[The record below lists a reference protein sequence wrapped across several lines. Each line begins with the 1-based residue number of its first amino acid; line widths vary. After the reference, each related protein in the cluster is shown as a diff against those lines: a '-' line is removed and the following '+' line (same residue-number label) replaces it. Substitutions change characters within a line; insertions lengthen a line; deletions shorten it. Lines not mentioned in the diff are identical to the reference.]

1 MNRIQSTQ
9 LQSYKVNK
17 TSIPRTEMLQ
27 NLAKYFKESISLYSL
42 FWIVLLILG
51 LHFTSKLYKFWT
63 HYSYIRWKL
72 PGPKLD
78 HPIWGISLTK
88 IDSENLENLRN
99 KLKDHPRFCRMV
111 FGPFRSIMITG
122 PEVAQQVINRVDS
135 KNRTF
140 NYMMEPWLG
149 NGLVLSEGAYWKR
162 NRRLLTPTFHYQ
174 SLINFVK
181 IINKSTD
188 KMVQVINRDSNGRD
202 PLEFVPL
209 INNMTLET
217 ILGCICSKDIDL
229 QMDIDPNSKEMEY
242 VQGLENIRKGMSV
255 RFGSFFNSIDVIY
268 YRKEAGKKFK
278 KGSEQT
284 KQYIVSLVDERET
297 TTKEEPHSEEE
308 GEKKANDMLDF
319 LMKSRDEE
327 GNGLTHKEIV
337 DELNTFVFAGHDTT
351 GSASAFVFYLMA
363 KHPELQDKCREEV
376 VRVLGERNEVE
387 WDDIAKF
394 SYLTSFIKESIR
406 LYPPATFISKM
417 LNKPLTIDGYT
428 IPANTS
434 LDISVDLIHKNANH
448 WPEPNKFDPTRFNDE
463 NIVKHHPYAY
473 MPFSAGKRN
482 CIGQNFAMTELKIIT
497 ALLVKNFQ
505 VSLQDGY
512 EMDAI
517 VKVVLSPTDNLPLIF
532 KPL

>member
-1 MNRIQSTQ
+1 
-9 LQSYKVNK
+9 
-17 TSIPRTEMLQ
+17 MLQ
-27 NLAKYFKESISLYSL
+27 NLAKYLEENLSWYSL
-42 FWIVLLILG
+42 FWIVILAVGVSLL
-51 LHFTSKLYKFWT
+51 SKLYKFWT

-88 IDSENLENLRN
+88 IDLQSLEYLRM
-99 KLKDHPRFCRMV
+99 KLKDYPRFCRMV

-149 NGLVLSEGAYWKR
+149 NGLVLSEGPYWKR

-174 SLINFVK
+174 SLKNFVK
-181 IINKSTD
+181 IINNSTD
-188 KMVQVINRDSNGRD
+188 KMVQVIHRDSNGRD
-202 PLEFVPL
+202 PMEFVPI
-209 INNMTLET
+209 INNMALET

-229 QMDIDPNSKEMEY
+229 QVDIDPNCKEMEY
-242 VQGLENIRKGMSV
+242 VRGLENIRKGMSA
-255 RFGSFFNSIDVIY
+255 RFGSFFNSIDIIY
-268 YRKEAGKKFK
+268 YNSEPGKMFR
-278 KGSEQT
+278 KGSKQT
-284 KQYIVSLVDERET
+284 KQYIASLIEEREIT
-297 TTKEEPHSEEE
+297 NEKEPKTEE
-308 GEKKANDMLDF
+308 GEEKDKHAHDMLDL

-363 KHPELQDKCREEV
+363 KHPDLQEKCREEV
-376 VRVLGERNEVE
+376 TRVMGERDEIE
-387 WDDIAKF
+387 WEDIAKF
-394 SYLTSFIKESIR
+394 SYLTCFIKESIR

-434 LDISVDLIHKNANH
+434 LDISVNLIHKNLKH
-448 WPEPNKFDPTRFNDE
+448 WPEPNTFDPTRFNDE

-473 MPFSAGKRN
+473 MPFSAGPRN

-497 ALLVKNFQ
+497 AKLVKNFQ

-517 VKVVLSPTDNLPLIF
+517 VKVVLSPSDNLPLIF

>member
-1 MNRIQSTQ
+1 
-9 LQSYKVNK
+9 
-17 TSIPRTEMLQ
+17 
-27 NLAKYFKESISLYSL
+27 
-42 FWIVLLILG
+42 
-51 LHFTSKLYKFWT
+51 
-63 HYSYIRWKL
+63 
-72 PGPKLD
+72 
-78 HPIWGISLTK
+78 
-88 IDSENLENLRN
+88 
-99 KLKDHPRFCRMV
+99 MV

-149 NGLVLSEGAYWKR
+149 NGLVLSEGPYWKR

-174 SLINFVK
+174 SLKNFVK
-181 IINKSTD
+181 IINNSTD
-188 KMVQVINRDSNGRD
+188 KMVQVIHRDSNGRD
-202 PLEFVPL
+202 PMEFVPI
-209 INNMTLET
+209 INNMALET

-229 QMDIDPNSKEMEY
+229 QVDIDPNCKEMEY
-242 VQGLENIRKGMSV
+242 VRGLENIRKGFGA
-255 RFGSFFNSIDVIY
+255 RFESIVYVFNIIY
-268 YRKEAGKKFK
+268 NNTEAGKKFK

-284 KQYIVSLVDERET
+284 KQYIVSLIQERET
-297 TTKEEPHSEEE
+297 TTKTEPNTEEE
-308 GEKKANDMLDF
+308 EKKTNHDMLDL
-319 LMKSRDEE
+319 LMKSRDKE
-327 GNGLTHKEIV
+327 GKGLTHKEIV

-363 KHPELQDKCREEV
+363 KHPDLQEKCREEV
-376 VRVLGERNEVE
+376 TRVMGERDEIE
-387 WDDIAKF
+387 WEDIAKF
-394 SYLTSFIKESIR
+394 SYLTCFIKESIR

-434 LDISVDLIHKNANH
+434 LDISVNLIHKNLKH
-448 WPEPNKFDPTRFNDE
+448 WPEPNTFDPTRFNDE

-473 MPFSAGKRN
+473 MPFSAGPRN

-497 ALLVKNFQ
+497 AKLVKNFQ

-517 VKVVLSPTDNLPLIF
+517 VKVVLSPSDNLPLIF

>member
-1 MNRIQSTQ
+1 
-9 LQSYKVNK
+9 
-17 TSIPRTEMLQ
+17 MLQ
-27 NLAKYFKESISLYSL
+27 DLAKYLQEQINSYSL
-42 FWIVLLILG
+42 FWIVILTVGLYLI
-51 LHFTSKLYKFWT
+51 SRLYRFWR

-78 HPIWGISLTK
+78 HPIWGMNIPKT
-88 IDSENLENLRN
+88 DSESLDIFEM
-99 KLKDHPRFCRMV
+99 KVKDYPRFCRMV
-111 FGPFRSIMITG
+111 FGPICSIIITC
-122 PEVAQQVINRVDS
+122 PEVAQEIINRVDS

-140 NYMMEPWLG
+140 NYALTPWLG
-149 NGLVLSEGAYWKR
+149 NGLILSEGAYWKR
-162 NRRLLTPTFHYQ
+162 NRRLLTPTFYYQ
-174 SLINFVK
+174 SLKNFVK

-188 KMVQVINRDSNGRD
+188 KMVQVIHRDSNGRD
-202 PLEFVPL
+202 PVEFVPL

-229 QMDIDPNSKEMEY
+229 QVDIDPNCKEMEY
-242 VQGLENIRKGMSV
+242 VRGLENIRKGFGA
-255 RFGSFFNSIDVIY
+255 RFESIVYVFNIIY
-268 YRKEAGKKFK
+268 NNTEAGKKFK

-284 KQYIVSLVDERET
+284 KQYIVSLIQERET
-297 TTKEEPHSEEE
+297 TTKTEPNTEEE
-308 GEKKANDMLDF
+308 EKKTNHDMLDL
-319 LMKSRDEE
+319 LMKSRDKE
-327 GNGLTHKEIV
+327 GKGLTHKEIV

-363 KHPELQDKCREEV
+363 KHPDLQEKCREEV
-376 VRVLGERNEVE
+376 TRVMGERDEIE
-387 WDDIAKF
+387 WEDIAKF
-394 SYLTSFIKESIR
+394 SYLTCFIKESIR

-434 LDISVDLIHKNANH
+434 LDISVNLIHKNLKH
-448 WPEPNKFDPTRFNDE
+448 WPEPNTFDPTRFNDE

-473 MPFSAGKRN
+473 MPFSAGPRN

-497 ALLVKNFQ
+497 AKLVKNFQ

-512 EMDAI
+512 EMELMMKI
-517 VKVVLSPTDNLPLIF
+517 VLAPSDNLPLIF